1 MQLKSLSISLLSL
14 WLSLT
19 SLQSHPTY
27 GDTKAFFSPAPFTQ
41 ESIRDQIIKHINLSR
56 KSIDIDIYDFTA
68 GPIAQALL
76 DAKDRGVEIRVIMD
90 DRQIKKDTKGH
101 SEYGFLKN
109 NGFNLK
115 VLSGIKGYGIM
126 HNKIAVY
133 DGGIV
138 QTGSYNWSDN
148 AEYNSWENV
157 VFIDGGPTVK
167 RYQDYF
173 EKMWNYQEGR
183 E

>member
-1 MQLKSLSISLLSL
+1 MNSVLYRLGVVLIVLGMAPSGLGGG
-14 WLSLT
+14 
-19 SLQSHPTY
+19 
-27 GDTKAFFSPAPFTQ
+27 GDSGTQVFFSPAPLTQ
-41 ESIRDQIIKHINLSR
+41 ESIRGEIIKRINLSR
-56 KSIDIDIYDFTA
+56 KSIDIAIYDFTA

-76 DAKDRGVEIRVIMD
+76 DAKGRGVEIRIIMD

-126 HNKIAVY
+126 HNKIAIY
-133 DGGIV
+133 DGRVV

-148 AEYNSWENV
+148 AEYNSWENA
-157 VFIDGGPTVK
+157 VFIDDASVAQK
-167 RYQDYF
+167 YRDYF
-173 EKMWNYQEGR
+173 QRMWNYGGR
-183 E
+183 